1 MKLVKI
7 GRAQGCNIQINNPVV
22 SGLHAELLILDDGKS
37 LSRTNP
43 VRTEHMLPGNG

>member
-22 SGLHAELLILDDGKS
+22 SGLHAELLILDDGKIFIEDKS
-37 LSRTNP
+37 STNGTY
-43 VRTEHMLPGNG
+43 VAG